1 MKEKKKK
8 GLYIYQKVIL
18 SYLMTFS
25 ICVWILY
32 PFMYKILNYPPG
44 TVDTAFQIE
53 YGGLTYTQQF
63 FAIYLFVV
71 TVSILFQRFVLFR
84 KIAYWERHGD
94 TKYTSED
101 VRYTLLTAPR
111 KFYLL
116 QIIIPFLAVTV
127 GLGMPIVKHEVET
140 SGITVAILLVSIFTF
155 NATISYVFSTN
166 MFKTIL
172 LKTFKDNNLIKK
184 HSSLSNDMMLLLIPL
199 LIAGLFFTAVV
210 SYSRLINVRG
220 NDIYRYYKQELNYT
234 FDENVS
240 YTEEEVLA
248 KMNKLEY
255 LNKADT
261 YFIIDQNRN
270 IKTSDG
276 VELTDFFQK
285 YIFELS
291 DANDGRAYEHYA
303 VNTQGYIKHI
313 IVNNQN
319 YIIGIHYPI
328 DGGNALNYIVITF
341 IILFGVISLLV
352 LYYSESL
359 ASQIRIIVNGLNE
372 INTKNNE
379 EFKRIPIISNDEL
392 GELTV
397 EFNKIQNLT
406 KNNIEQIHNNQQ
418 MLMERERFA
427 SIGQL
432 IGGIAHNLKTPIMSI
447 AGATEALT
455 DLIKEY
461 DISIGDSDVTNDDH
475 HAIAKDMQEW
485 VDKVKTHISY
495 MSDVITAVKGQAVSS
510 SENIQSFTVD
520 ELLNRVSILM
530 KHELK
535 HFLVELRYNLE
546 VDKEFTMYGNINA
559 LVQVIDNLI
568 SNAIQSYNGKPDNVI
583 DFTVTES
590 DGNINFS
597 IRDYGCGMKKDV
609 QKKLFKEMITTKGK
623 NGTGLGLYM
632 SYSNIK
638 AKFNGDITFESKEGE
653 GTTFTISIPCK
664 KDQTETEN
672 K

>member
-8 GLYIYQKVIL
+8 GLYTYQKVIL
-18 SYLMTFS
+18 SYFMSFT
-25 ICVWILY
+25 ICIWALY

-44 TVDTAFQIE
+44 TVDTQFQIE
-53 YGGLTYTQQF
+53 YGGLTYTKQF
-63 FAIYLFVV
+63 FVIYLFIVIV
-71 TVSILFQRFVLFR
+71 FILFQRFVLFR
-84 KIAYWERHGD
+84 KIADWEKHGD
-94 TKYTSED
+94 TKYTTED
-101 VRYTLLTAPR
+101 VRYTLLTAPT

-116 QIIIPFLAVTV
+116 QIIIPFVAVTI

-140 SGITVAILLVSIFTF
+140 SGITVAILLVSIFAF
-155 NATISYVFSTN
+155 NATISYVFSRN
-166 MFKTIL
+166 LFKTVL
-172 LKTFKDNNLIKK
+172 YKTFKENNVIKK
-184 HSSLSNDMMLLLIPL
+184 HTSLSNDMMLLLIPL
-199 LIAGLFFTAVV
+199 LIAGLFFTVIV

-220 NDIYRYYKQELNYT
+220 NDIYRYYKQELSYA

-240 YTEEEVLA
+240 YTENEVID
-248 KMNKLEY
+248 KMNNLEY
-255 LNKADT
+255 LSQSDT
-261 YFIIDQNRN
+261 YFIIDENKN
-270 IKTSDG
+270 ITTSNG

-291 DANDGRAYEHYA
+291 DENEGRAYEHYA

-313 IVNNQN
+313 IVDNQN
-319 YIIGIHYPI
+319 YIIGIRYPI
-328 DGGNALNYIVITF
+328 SGGDALNYIVITF
-341 IILFGVISLLV
+341 VILFGVISMLIW
-352 LYYSESL
+352 YYSESL
-359 ASQIRIIVNGLNE
+359 ASQIRLIVSGLNE

-379 EFKRIPIISNDEL
+379 EFKRIPVISNDEL

-427 SIGQL
+427 SLGQL

-447 AGATEALT
+447 AGGTEALT

-461 DISIGDSDVTNDDH
+461 DASIGDPEVTNDDH

-485 VDKVKTHISY
+485 VDKIKTHTSY
-495 MSDVITAVKGQAVSS
+495 MSDVITAVKGQAISS
-510 SENIQSFTVD
+510 SENVQSFTID

-535 HFLVELRYNLE
+535 HALVELRYDLE
-546 VDKEFTMYGNINA
+546 IDKEFTMHGNINA

-568 SNAIQSYNGKPDNVI
+568 SNAIQSYGGKPDSVI
-583 DFTVTES
+583 DFIVNK
-590 DGNINFS
+590 DDKNINFA
-597 IRDYGCGMKKDV
+597 IRDYGCGMSKEI

-638 AKFNGDITFESKEGE
+638 AKFNGDITFESKVGE
-653 GTTFTISIPCK
+653 GTIFIISIPYEK
-664 KDQTETEN
+664 S
-672 K
+672 